1 MMQDFRER
9 IAHIVISV
17 VLFLLC
23 WKVISWIS
31 DALWWTALR
40 MVSILL
46 TLMLVVFAG
55 LFAWF
60 FGRYLARK
68 IADLITAEESK
79 KK

>member
-1 MMQDFRER
+1 MQEFRER
-9 IAHIVISV
+9 IVHIIISV
-17 VLFLLC
+17 ALFLLC

-46 TLMLVVFAG
+46 TLILVVFGG

-60 FGRYLARK
+60 FGRFLAKK
-68 IADLITAEESK
+68 IMELLAKE
-79 KK
+79 

>member
-1 MMQDFRER
+1 MQDFRER
-9 IAHIVISV
+9 IVHIVISAA
-17 VLFLLC
+17 LFFLC
-23 WKVISWIS
+23 WKAISWIS

-60 FGRYLARK
+60 FGRFLARK
-68 IADLITAEESK
+68 ITERLTKE
-79 KK
+79 